1 MPTRG
6 TLAALIFLQLFSA
19 FLSAQSRATVRDSG
33 AGLLRSPRIGSD
45 VLKRL
50 PEGVEVEVEDLYTD
64 REWTRVTVGENHGWV
79 QRKTIKVRMDDP
91 WRSAAWLFIGSTPKT
106 NGFIVRFYL
115 NTSQI
120 VKYGENVRFWTK
132 MVPDK
137 KKAYFNFVM
146 ETPPSRKPEDFR
158 FNSELWEGDCKSGDL
173 RLIRSIL
180 YWKAS
185 EVTRPQISRDDRK
198 AEKNTAAKVILQE
211 ACRSALR

>member
-6 TLAALIFLQLFSA
+6 TLAALIFVQLFSA
-19 FLSAQSRATVRDSG
+19 GLHAQSRATVRSSG
-33 AGLLRSPRIGSD
+33 TGLLRSPRSGAD

-50 PEGVEVEVEDLYTD
+50 PEGAEVEVEDLYTD
-64 REWTRVTVGENHGWV
+64 REWTRVAVGENHGWV
-79 QRKTIKVRMDDP
+79 RRKRIRVKMDDP

-120 VKYGENVRFWTK
+120 VKYGDNVRFWTK

-137 KKAYFNFVM
+137 KKAYFSFVM
-146 ETPPSRKPEDFR
+146 DAPPSRKPDDFR

-173 RLIRSIL
+173 RLVRSLL
-180 YWKAS
+180 YWKA
-185 EVTRPQISRDDRK
+185 EQITRPQISRDDGK
-198 AEKNTAAKVILQE
+198 AGKNTAGKIILEE